1 MCNDEPIPARTYI
14 QKATHVKMS
23 SILWRSGII
32 MKQNI
37 IILPGGGLALDEQSK
52 RTRTRL
58 LLIILI
64 LITIPCY
71 ILGLVLLRLNRDSRP
86 VAPTQTSTVFIPYI
100 DPNTPT
106 ITLTEYLTRTAT
118 TTPTET
124 PTLLPTESPTP
135 SKTASPT
142 LTETPTETAASPDLP
157 TDVPEP
163 SETPA
168 PSAEPINPIPTEP

>member
-1 MCNDEPIPARTYI
+1 
-14 QKATHVKMS
+14 
-23 SILWRSGII
+23 

-37 IILPGGGLALDEQSK
+37 IILPGGGLVLDEQSK

-86 VAPTQTSTVFIPYI
+86 VVPTQTSTVFMPYI
-100 DPNTPT
+100 DPPNTPT

-118 TTPTET
+118 TTPPTET
-124 PTLLPTESPTP
+124 PTLLPTESPPTP
-135 SKTASPT
+135 TNTATLTPPT
-142 LTETPTETAASPDLP
+142 LTEPPPQKPRLRLTCPRMHLN
-157 TDVPEP
+157 
-163 SETPA
+163 PA
-168 PSAEPINPIPTEP
+168 KHPCQARSR

>member
-1 MCNDEPIPARTYI
+1 
-14 QKATHVKMS
+14 
-23 SILWRSGII
+23 

-37 IILPGGGLALDEQSK
+37 IILPGGGLVLDEQSK

-86 VAPTQTSTVFIPYI
+86 VVPTQTSTVFMPYI
-100 DPNTPT
+100 DPPNTPT

-118 TTPTET
+118 TTPQ
-124 PTLLPTESPTP
+124 PKRPRFYLRKAPPHRLILLH
-135 SKTASPT
+135 
-142 LTETPTETAASPDLP
+142 
-157 TDVPEP
+157 
-163 SETPA
+163 
-168 PSAEPINPIPTEP
+168 